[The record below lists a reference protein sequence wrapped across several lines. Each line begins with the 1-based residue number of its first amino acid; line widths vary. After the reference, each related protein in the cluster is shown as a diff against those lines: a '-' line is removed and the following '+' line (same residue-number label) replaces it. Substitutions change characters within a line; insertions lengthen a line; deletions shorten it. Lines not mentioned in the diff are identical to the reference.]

1 MHSWINRTI
10 SENHILIVKSSAD
23 NDIIILVNE
32 IDKILRDDVKIMG
45 KKNIHGVK
53 NILEDIPSRE
63 ENYDSRMISIDLIL
77 RKVLI

>member
-1 MHSWINRTI
+1 MDPWINRTI
-10 SENHILIVKSSAD
+10 SENHILTVKSSAD
-23 NDIIILVNE
+23 NDILILVNE

-53 NILEDIPSRE
+53 NILEDISNRE
-63 ENYDSRMISIDLIL
+63 ENHDSRMISIDLIL

>member
-53 NILEDIPSRE
+53 NILEDISNRE
-63 ENYDSRMISIDLIL
+63 ENHDSRMISIDLIL